1 MKYFTTILLLFSF
14 MMGYSQNTAISEA
27 ENLIAIKNYKSAYK
41 VLQSADTANQIPEI
55 VVAKTDLLLNH
66 NIGANSLRVFALTDS
81 AVNAAGT
88 RNPDLYVRFAADS
101 ILNALIEKNPTNYN
115 LY

>member
-41 VLQSADTANQIPEI
+41 VLQSAAVYRYPWTLKFKAEATPAHRLPTQGRHAQRVGRPHPLQMLSAQGI
-55 VVAKTDLLLNH
+55 KTH
-66 NIGANSLRVFALTDS
+66 W
-81 AVNAAGT
+81 
-88 RNPDLYVRFAADS
+88 
-101 ILNALIEKNPTNYN
+101 PT
-115 LY
+115 LQS